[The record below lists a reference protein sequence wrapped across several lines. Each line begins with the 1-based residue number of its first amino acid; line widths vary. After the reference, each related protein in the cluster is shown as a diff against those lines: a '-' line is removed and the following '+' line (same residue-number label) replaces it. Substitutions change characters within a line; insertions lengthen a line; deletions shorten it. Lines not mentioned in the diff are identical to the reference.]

1 MGLFKLIFWPMR
13 MLMWPIMAPLSMIH
27 CAFKM
32 VFRFFTVMLLFANLL
47 VTLFV
52 AATLVIFTVVPT
64 LLAGLFGLY
73 WVMKKMCRGRMC
85 KSGKMHMC
93 MPSPRRFKP

>member
-1 MGLFKLIFWPMR
+1 MR
-13 MLMWPIMAPLSMIH
+13 MLMWPITAPLNMVH

-32 VFRFFTVMLLFANLL
+32 AFRFLTVVLLFANLL

-52 AATLVIFTVVPT
+52 AATLVIY
-64 LLAGLFGLY
+64 GLCR
-73 WVMKKMCRGRMC
+73 VMKKMSGGRMC

-93 MPSPRRFKP
+93 MPSPRRYKP

>member
-1 MGLFKLIFWPMR
+1 MFWPLR
-13 MLMWPIMAPLSMIH
+13 MLMSPITAPLRMIH

-32 VFRFFTVMLLFANLL
+32 VFRFLTAMLLFVNLL

-52 AATLVIFTVVPT
+52 AATLVIY
-64 LLAGLFGLY
+64 GLY
-73 WVMKKMCRGRMC
+73 RVMKKMCGGRMC

-93 MPSPRRFKP
+93 MPLPRRFKP